1 MAAGDDAIRAAM
13 TPLARALAFCARH
26 GRWGLVVG
34 LACGLTLPGLAA
46 AMRPWLPQ
54 MVAGLLFITAFR
66 IGYSASVGKVTDLP
80 RVCAEA
86 LVLQLCLPL
95 FGFGLFWVFGLN
107 GALAAT
113 AIVLMLAAPSI
124 SGSPNFSILMGHD
137 PAPAMQV
144 LVVGTALFPLTSIPV
159 LLLLGSA
166 FGGAG
171 TVLSI
176 GLTLIAV
183 IFLATGAGFALRAIV
198 LPRPTAAQLQSL
210 DGVGVLALAI
220 IVVGLMAGI
229 GPILEASPLSLL
241 GWVALVFAANFGLQ
255 IVSYRSIRHIV
266 PAPRAAPLSIISG
279 NRNVA
284 MFLLALPAGVTD
296 ELLVFIGCYQLPMY
310 LTPLLLRWFYRIG

>member
-1 MAAGDDAIRAAM
+1 M
-13 TPLARALAFCARH
+13 TLIVRALEFCARH

-34 LACGLTLPGLAA
+34 LVCGLALPGLAS

-66 IGYSASVGKVTDLP
+66 IGYRASVGQLTALP
-80 RVCAEA
+80 RVLAEV

-95 FGFGLFWVFGLN
+95 LAFGLFWMFGGA
-107 GALAAT
+107 GALAAL

-144 LVVGTALFPLTSIPV
+144 LVVGTALFPLTVIPV
-159 LLLLGSA
+159 LLLLGPA
-166 FGGAG
+166 FGGVSG
-171 TVLSI
+171 VLSA

-183 IFLATGAGFALRAIV
+183 ILLATGAGFALRAVV
-198 LPRPTAAQLQSL
+198 LPRPNASHLQCL

-229 GPILEASPLSLL
+229 RPILEQSVWELM

-255 IVSYRSIRHIV
+255 MLSYRVIRHAV
-266 PAPRAAPLSIISG
+266 PPTRAAPLSIIAG

-310 LTPLLLRWFYRIG
+310 LTPLLLRRVFASPKKTAAP